1 MNVIET
7 CGLGKRYRSSWA
19 LEDCTLAIPAGR
31 VVAMVGPNGA
41 GKTTLLHCAVGLTT
55 PTTGTV
61 TVLGDL
67 PAGSPDAL
75 EQVAFVAQDA
85 PLHNYLSVAAML
97 DLAEALNRVF
107 DRAQAEQRLLAL
119 GIGLELKVGRLSGG
133 QQAQL
138 ALSLAL
144 ARNPGLLVLDEPLA
158 RLDPL
163 ARHDFMG
170 FVMTVVAEEGLSV
183 VFSSHVVSEL
193 ERVADYLVV
202 LAQGQVQMAGP
213 IDDLLAAHAMWSGP
227 TDDVER
233 VSDHYPV
240 LQAQNAGRHSRLIV
254 RSDVTAEPPVGWETD
269 GLALEELVLAYLR
282 EPAARALSRPFAVST
297 ATSHEVH
304 A

>member
-41 GKTTLLHCAVGLTT
+41 GKTTLLHCVVGLTT

-61 TVLGDL
+61 TVLGDV
-67 PAGSPDAL
+67 PAGSLAAL

-85 PLHNYLSVAAML
+85 PLHEYLSVAAML
-97 DLAEALNRVF
+97 DLAGALNRVF

-119 GIGLELKVGRLSGG
+119 GIRLQLKVGRLSGG

-144 ARNPGLLVLDEPLA
+144 ARNPSLLVLDEPLA

-170 FVMTVVAEEGLSV
+170 FVMSAVAEKGLSV

-202 LAQGQVQMAGP
+202 LAQGQLQIAGP
-213 IDDLLAAHAMWSGP
+213 IDDLLASHAMWSGP

-233 VSDHYPV
+233 VTDHYPV
-240 LQAQNAGRHSRLIV
+240 LQAQNAGRHSRLLV
-254 RSDVTAEPPVGWETD
+254 RSDVSAEPPKGWEGD
-269 GLALEELVLAYLR
+269 GLSLEELVLAYLR
-282 EPAARALSRPFAVST
+282 EPGARALARPYALSAQGVN
-297 ATSHEVH
+297 EVNV
-304 A
+304 